1 MKKATSL
8 LSDDAFIALR
18 DNSFNARTSPGH
30 ASGSDNDMAMNWT
43 NPYSSSRSP
52 VLGRNMVS
60 TSQPLAAQAG
70 IAMLQ
75 AGGNAVDA
83 AVAAAMALT
92 VVEPTGCGI
101 GSDAFA
107 IVGNADGVHGLN
119 ASGRAPAAWNP
130 ERFKGMEN
138 MPQKGWESVTVP
150 GAVSAWVELSRRFG
164 KLPFAQLAQPAIAY
178 ARYGFPVS
186 PIIARLWEL
195 GRVRLG
201 DQPGFADCFL
211 PNGRAPAAGELF
223 RSAAQAD
230 TLEAIADTQGEAFYR
245 GEIARRI
252 VANAR
257 AHGAALTE
265 DDLAAHQPDWCGTIS
280 KHYGGAVVHEIPPNG
295 QGIAALMALGML
307 EALGVGDA
315 PVDDVE
321 TVHLSIEAMKLAL
334 VDIYQHNADIDHM
347 RVKPAELLDSAYLEG
362 RAKLIDRQRAGD
374 PGHGQPRPGG
384 TVYLTAAD
392 ASGMM
397 VSFIQSNYMGFGSGV
412 VVPNTGI
419 SLQNRG
425 HGFSLAGGHVNE
437 VGGGKRPSHTII
449 PAFATRQDGS
459 PLMAFGVMG
468 GPMQSQGHVQ
478 MALRVLRYGQNPQ
491 AAADAP
497 RWRVTGGKGVALEP
511 GFDAGVVQAL
521 RERGHDV
528 TVEPGDGV
536 FAFGGAQLIKR
547 TDSGDAY
554 VGGSD
559 PRKDGQVAAY

>member
-1 MKKATSL
+1 MST
-8 LSDDAFIALR
+8 
-18 DNSFNARTSPGH
+18 
-30 ASGSDNDMAMNWT
+30 NWT
-43 NPYSSSRSP
+43 NPYSSSRSA

-70 IAMLQ
+70 LAMLQ

-107 IVGNADGVHGLN
+107 IVSAPDGLHGLN
-119 ASGRAPAAWNP
+119 ASGRAPAAWSP
-130 ERFKGMEN
+130 DRFKGMDTV
-138 MPQKGWESVTVP
+138 PQQGWDSVTVP
-150 GAVSAWVELSRRFG
+150 GAVSAWVALSRKFG
-164 KLPFAQLAQPAIAY
+164 KLPFTRLAQPAISY
-178 ARYGFPVS
+178 ARHGFPVS

-195 GRVRLG
+195 GANKLG
-201 DQPGFADCFL
+201 TQPGFAECFM
-211 PNGRAPAAGELF
+211 PGGRAPRAGEVF
-223 RSAAQAD
+223 RSEGHAA
-230 TLEAIADTQGEAFYR
+230 TLEAIADTEGEAFYR

-252 VANAR
+252 AADAR
-257 AHGAALTE
+257 AHGAALSE
-265 DDLAAHQPDWCGTIS
+265 ADLAAHKADWCGTVSQRFHNSI
-280 KHYGGAVVHEIPPNG
+280 VHEIPPNG

-307 EALGVGDA
+307 DALGVGEH
-315 PVDDVE
+315 PIDDVE
-321 TVHLSIEAMKLAL
+321 TVHLSIEAMKMALAD
-334 VDIYQHNADIDHM
+334 VYQYNADIDHM
-347 RVKPAELLDSAYLEG
+347 EVTPAELLDPAYLAE
-362 RAKLIDRQRAGD
+362 RARLIQRDRAGD
-374 PGHGQPRPGG
+374 PGYGMPRPGG
-384 TVYLTAAD
+384 TVYLAAAD

-412 VVPNTGI
+412 VVPGTGI

-425 HGFSLAGGHVNE
+425 HGFNLTPGHANE

-449 PAFATRQDGS
+449 PAFATGLDGS

-478 MALRVLRYGQNPQ
+478 MSLRVLRYGQNPQ

-511 GFDAGVVQAL
+511 GFAPEVVEEL
-521 RERGHDV
+521 RRRGHEV
-528 TVEPGDGV
+528 TIEPGDGV
-536 FAFGGAQLIKR
+536 FAFGGAQLVKR
-547 TDSGDAY
+547 NDTGDAY

-559 PRKDGQVAAY
+559 PRKDGQVVAY

>member
-1 MKKATSL
+1 MAT
-8 LSDDAFIALR
+8 
-18 DNSFNARTSPGH
+18 
-30 ASGSDNDMAMNWT
+30 NWT

-70 IAMLQ
+70 LSMLQ

-107 IVGNADGVHGLN
+107 IVSAPDGLHGLN
-119 ASGRAPAAWNP
+119 ASGRAPAAWSP
-130 ERFKGMEN
+130 DRFKGMDA

-150 GAVSAWVELSRRFG
+150 GAVSAWVALSRRFG
-164 KLPFAQLAQPAIAY
+164 KLPFSQLAQPAINY
-178 ARYGFPVS
+178 ARHGFPVS

-201 DQPGFADCFL
+201 DQPGFAECFL
-211 PNGRAPAAGELF
+211 PGGRAPGAGELF
-223 RSAAQAD
+223 RSSGHAD
-230 TLEAIADTQGEAFYR
+230 TLEAIADTEGEAFYR
-245 GEIARRI
+245 GELARRM
-252 VANAR
+252 VAHAQ
-257 AHGAALTE
+257 AHGGALTE
-265 DDLAAHQPDWCGTIS
+265 DDLGAHQADWCGTVS
-280 KHYGGAVVHEIPPNG
+280 QRFHDAVVHEIPPNG

-307 EALGVGDA
+307 DELGVGDS
-315 PVDDVE
+315 PVDDIE

-334 VDIYQHNADIDHM
+334 ADVYQYNADIDHM
-347 RVKPAELLDSAYLEG
+347 HVTPAQLLDRSYLAE
-362 RAKLIDRQRAGD
+362 RARLIDPRTAGA
-374 PGHGQPRPGG
+374 PGHGEPRPGG
-384 TVYLTAAD
+384 TVYLAAAD

-412 VVPNTGI
+412 VVPGTGI

-425 HGFSLAGGHVNE
+425 HGFSLVPGHANE

-449 PAFATRQDGS
+449 PAFATRADGS

-478 MALRVLRYGQNPQ
+478 MSLRVLRYGQNPQ
-491 AAADAP
+491 AAADSP

-511 GFDAGVVQAL
+511 GFDPAVVEGL
-521 RERGHDV
+521 RRRGHEV
-528 TVEPGDGV
+528 SVEPGDGV
-536 FAFGGAQLIKR
+536 FAFGGAQLVKR
-547 TDSGDAY
+547 SDSGDTY

-559 PRKDGQVAAY
+559 PRKDGQAVAY